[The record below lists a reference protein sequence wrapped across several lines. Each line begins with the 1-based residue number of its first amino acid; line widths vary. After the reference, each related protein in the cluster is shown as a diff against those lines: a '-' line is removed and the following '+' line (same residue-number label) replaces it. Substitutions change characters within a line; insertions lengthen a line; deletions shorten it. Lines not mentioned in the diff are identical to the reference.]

1 MKFAFYPGCASKGA
15 CPELYQSTQLVVQKL
30 GIELVELHDAACCGA
45 GVIGEA
51 DQDLALAINA
61 RTFSMAEE
69 LGLDILTI
77 CGTCQGVMGSANRQL
92 KDDDE
97 LLARINGM
105 LIKEGVRP
113 YQGRIEVRHL
123 LWIIVR
129 NYGLEELKKLLKVP
143 LRGLK
148 VAPFYGCYILRP
160 SQMLGF
166 DDAEN
171 PTSLE
176 ELIRALG
183 GEPVEYSGRT
193 KCCGFPIVLEK
204 EEIATAMV
212 GSHTYEAKQKG
223 SDCMVTPCPLCHMNL
238 DIYQERAEERIG
250 AEIELPI
257 LHLPQL
263 IGLAMGFEPK
273 ALGLSHHLVATG
285 KLTDKIGL
293 KR

>member
-1 MKFAFYPGCASKGA
+1 MKFAFYPGCASQGA

-30 GIELVELHDAACCGA
+30 GIELVELRAASCCGA

-51 DQDLALAINA
+51 DPDLAFSINA

-69 LGLDILTI
+69 KGLDVLTI

-92 KDDDE
+92 KDDDA

-113 YQGRIEVRHL
+113 YQGQIEVRHL

-129 NYGLEELKKLLKVP
+129 NYGLEELKKLIKVR
-143 LRGLK
+143 LNGLK

-193 KCCGFPIVLEK
+193 KCCGFPIILEK

-212 GSHTYEAKQKG
+212 GNHTYEAKQKG

-250 AEIELPI
+250 ADINLPI

-273 ALGLSHHLVATG
+273 ALGLSHHLVSTG
-285 KLTDKIGL
+285 KLTDKIS
-293 KR
+293 

>member
-15 CPELYQSTQLVVQKL
+15 CPELYQSTRLVVQKL
-30 GIELVELHDAACCGA
+30 GIDIVELHAASCCGA

-51 DQDLALAINA
+51 DPDLGLAINA

-69 LGLDILTI
+69 LGLDVLTI
-77 CGTCQGVMGSANRQL
+77 CGTCQGVLGSANRQL

-105 LIKEGVRP
+105 LVKEGIRP
-113 YQGRIEVRHL
+113 YEGRIEVRHL
-123 LWIIVR
+123 LWVIVGS
-129 NYGLEELKKLLKVP
+129 YGLDELKKLLKIR
-143 LRGLK
+143 LNGLK

-166 DDAEN
+166 DDPEN

-193 KCCGFPIVLEK
+193 KCCGFPLVLEK

-250 AEIELPI
+250 ADIDLPI

-273 ALGLSHHLVATG
+273 ALGLSHHLVSTG
-285 KLTDKIGL
+285 KLTDKISL

>member
-15 CPELYQSTQLVVQKL
+15 CPELYQSTQLVVKKL
-30 GIELVELHDAACCGA
+30 GIDIVELHAASCCGA

-51 DQDLALAINA
+51 DPDLALAINA

-69 LGLDILTI
+69 LGLDVLTI

-92 KDDDE
+92 KGDDE
-97 LLARINGM
+97 LLARINSM
-105 LIKEGVRP
+105 LVKEGIRP
-113 YQGRIEVRHL
+113 YEGRIEVRHL
-123 LWIIVR
+123 LWVIVG
-129 NYGLEELKKLLKVP
+129 NYGLDELKKLLKIP
-143 LRGLK
+143 LNGLK

-204 EEIATAMV
+204 EDIATAMV

-250 AEIELPI
+250 AEIDLPI

-273 ALGLSHHLVATG
+273 ALGLYHHLVSTG
-285 KLTDKIGL
+285 RVTDKISL

>member
-1 MKFAFYPGCASKGA
+1 MKFAFYPGCASQGA
-15 CPELYQSTQLVVQKL
+15 CPELYQSTQLVVQRL
-30 GIELVELHDAACCGA
+30 GIEIIELHDAACCGA

-51 DQDLALAINA
+51 DPDLAFSINA

-69 LGLDILTI
+69 LGQDILTI

-92 KDDDE
+92 KDDDA

-105 LIKEGVRP
+105 LTKEGIRP

-129 NYGLEELKKLLKVP
+129 NYGLEELKKLIKVP

-204 EEIATAMV
+204 EDIATAMV
-212 GSHTYEAKQKG
+212 GSHTHEAKQKG

-238 DIYQERAEERIG
+238 DIYQKRAEERIG
-250 AEIELPI
+250 AEIDLPI

-273 ALGLSHHLVATG
+273 ALGLSHHLVSTG
-285 KLTDKIGL
+285 KLTDKVGL

>member
-1 MKFAFYPGCASKGA
+1 MKFAFYPGCAAQGA
-15 CPELYQSTQLVVQKL
+15 CPELYQSTQLIVQKL
-30 GIELVELHDAACCGA
+30 GIELVELRAASCCGA

-51 DQDLALAINA
+51 DPDLAFSINA

-69 LGLDILTI
+69 MGQDILTI

-97 LLARINGM
+97 LLVRINGM
-105 LIKEGVRP
+105 LTKEGIRP

-129 NYGLEELKKLLKVP
+129 NYGLEELKKLIKVP

-204 EEIATAMV
+204 EDIATAMV

-250 AEIELPI
+250 ADIDLPI

-285 KLTDKIGL
+285 KLTDKVGL